1 MYIINHVYR
10 HIIVRLMTIHIRVY
24 PQRVLHI
31 IGLYCARV
39 TNKTVQIP
47 AFLNEIPVMLI
58 IGIFSCIFF
67 FLIINVDDSCK
78 CRPSLL
84 F

>member
-1 MYIINHVYR
+1 MSIHIHVYS
-10 HIIVRLMTIHIRVY
+10 
-24 PQRVLHI
+24 QRGLHI
-31 IGLYCARV
+31 IAYYYCARV

-47 AFLNEIPVMLI
+47 AFLSEMLVMLI
-58 IGIFSCIFF
+58 IGIFSCIEFF
-67 FLIINVDDSCK
+67 DINVDGSCK